1 MKWIMCFEYVEGGEV
16 VGFEVFKLDEY
27 NIYYI
32 FEKRKGGDCLNLIEC

>member
-1 MKWIMCFEYVEGGEV
+1 MCFECVEGGEV

-32 FEKRKGGDCLNLIEC
+32 FEKRKGGDCLNLMEC